1 MITRAQTGSLK
12 PKVFFSSRYPIP
24 ACFLANFA
32 NQTQEPRTYK
42 QALIDL
48 KWQQAMQA
56 EITTHS
62 NNNTWTLVPRRPDM
76 NLVSSKWVFQ
86 IKTRSD
92 GSIERYKTRLVARGF
107 TQLPDLDYDET
118 FSPMVKHGT
127 IRLILTLGLSHDW
140 SIKQLDVS
148 NAFLYGDLQE
158 RVYLSQPLG
167 FEDSSRPHHVCQLHK
182 ALYG

>member
-1 MITRAQTGSLK
+1 MLQNCLLCQSRRSHHMITRAQTGSLK

-32 NQTQEPRTYK
+32 NQTQESRTYK
-42 QALIDL
+42 QALIDP
-48 KWQQAMQA
+48 KWQQAMQV

-92 GSIERYKTRLVARGF
+92 GSIERYKARLVARGF

-118 FSPMVKHGT
+118 FSPVVSPKRRRFIHSRKKKKERAERCRFERHCSSSSPDHAVGKKEK
-127 IRLILTLGLSHDW
+127 GL
-140 SIKQLDVS
+140 L
-148 NAFLYGDLQE
+148 
-158 RVYLSQPLG
+158 
-167 FEDSSRPHHVCQLHK
+167 
-182 ALYG
+182 